1 MQKQYFNNLH
11 SKSITETK
19 KFWMTI
25 TLPEKCPNTEFF
37 FVVRIQPSME
47 KYGPEKLR
55 IWTLFTQRQTP
66 LFNENDRIIKDNK
79 KVSHT
84 FNSFMTEVPVI

>member
-1 MQKQYFNNLH
+1 M
-11 SKSITETK
+11 
-19 KFWMTI
+19 
-25 TLPEKCPNTEFF
+25 
-37 FVVRIQPSME
+37 VRIQPSME

-55 IWTLFTQRQTP
+55 IWTLFRQRQTP